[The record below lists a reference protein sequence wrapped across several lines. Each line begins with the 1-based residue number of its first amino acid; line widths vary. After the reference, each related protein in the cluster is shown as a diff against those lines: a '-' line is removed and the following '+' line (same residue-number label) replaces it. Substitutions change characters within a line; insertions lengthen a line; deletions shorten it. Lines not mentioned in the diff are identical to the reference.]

1 MIGSR
6 RDCNNNQDMMLLVMP
21 DNSKNLEDD
30 LSTLENGGLLE
41 YVQRRNNP
49 S

>member
-1 MIGSR
+1 MIGSHR
-6 RDCNNNQDMMLLVMP
+6 NYNDNHDMMLLVIL
-21 DNSKNLEDD
+21 DNSKDLEDD
-30 LSTLENGGLLE
+30 LSILENGGLLE

>member
-1 MIGSR
+1 MIGSC
-6 RDCNNNQDMMLLVMP
+6 RDYNDNHDMMLLVML
-21 DNSKNLEDD
+21 DNSKDLEDD
-30 LSTLENGGLLE
+30 LSILENGGLLE

>member
-6 RDCNNNQDMMLLVMP
+6 RDCNDNQHMMLLVLL
-21 DNSKNLEDD
+21 DNSKDLEDD
-30 LSTLENGGLLE
+30 LSTLENGVLLE